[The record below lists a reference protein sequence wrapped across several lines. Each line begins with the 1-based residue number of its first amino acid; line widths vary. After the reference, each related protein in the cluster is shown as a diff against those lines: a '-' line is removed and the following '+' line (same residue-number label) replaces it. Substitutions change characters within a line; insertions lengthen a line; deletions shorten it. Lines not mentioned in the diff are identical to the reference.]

1 MPRHQLA
8 ALRAVRIGTLN
19 GLVHWML
26 PQSLQGGSATGL
38 SVTGAL
44 GRAVAGDAPM
54 VRQPELSVDPQRPP
68 LTHSASRW
76 AQVNRSRKYAYGTA
90 TLCRCDDQFLWDR
103 PLGPRYSAGGSALSS
118 TWTKPQWRLCLPRR
132 RLLCV
137 RTASWSCFWSG
148 PSWKSRGATCTPLNA
163 PSAIIWKPEALRF
176 CRPRR
181 QWIGTVSNR
190 QSGRKIKS

>member
-76 AQVNRSRKYAYGTA
+76 AQVNRSRKYAYATA
-90 TLCRCDDQFLWDR
+90 TLWSLC
-103 PLGPRYSAGGSALSS
+103 PLGLAIRLGEAHCHRHGPNPNGAYASRAVAYCVSVLQAGAVFGRDRVGKAGA
-118 TWTKPQWRLCLPRR
+118 RR
-132 RLLCV
+132 V
-137 RTASWSCFWSG
+137 HF
-148 PSWKSRGATCTPLNA
+148 
-163 PSAIIWKPEALRF
+163 
-176 CRPRR
+176 
-181 QWIGTVSNR
+181 
-190 QSGRKIKS
+190 

>member
-76 AQVNRSRKYAYGTA
+76 AQVNRSRKYVYANRHA
-90 TLCRCDDQFLWDR
+90 MVAV
-103 PLGPRYSAGGSALSS
+103 PLRPRYSAGGSALSS

-148 PSWKSRGATCTPLNA
+148 PSWKSRGATCTLLNA

-181 QWIGTVSNR
+181 
-190 QSGRKIKS
+190 